1 MMGKSSPKAPAAPD
15 PNVVASAQT
24 QQNKDTAIANAA
36 LNRINQVTPWG
47 NLTYTQNGVDA
58 NGIPQY
64 TQTIE
69 LSPDQQKLLQS
80 NNQISQAMSDLGMNQ
95 IGNVSNVLGKPFDY
109 SGAPAQVT
117 NIDKTR
123 VQTPWDA
130 GNISNSL
137 QSAGSLTRD
146 VANSGGITGS
156 VANAGG
162 INRNL
167 STGGPLR
174 TGAQYGS
181 IQNDVDMSKVP
192 ELIGGDKLAEDL
204 ATQRDALYRQN
215 AAFLDP
221 QWRQDQTDLENK
233 LIQQGIAQNSDAWNR
248 AIGDFSR
255 NKEFAYSNA
264 RNQSITGGGTEQSRL
279 FGLGLSANQNAYY
292 QALNNA
298 QFHNAAQQQGF
309 GQSMS
314 NAQLNN
320 AAMGQQFGQN
330 LAGAQ
335 FGNAAQAQQYGQNLS
350 DAQFA
355 NSAQGQQFG
364 QNLAGA
370 QLNNAAQ
377 GQQFG
382 QNLAGAQFGNT
393 AQQQMYD
400 QLMRSQGTQF
410 DQALVNANLQNQGR
424 NQYINE
430 QNYLRQQP
438 LNELNAL
445 RSGSQVTAP
454 QFSGVPQVAMG
465 GTDVAGL
472 YNNQYQNQLANYNAQ
487 VAGNNAMTGGLFGLG
502 AAALGAPSTSW
513 FGKLFG

>member
-1 MMGKSSPKAPAAPD
+1 MGKSSPKAPAAPD

-36 LNRINQVTPWG
+36 LNRVNQVTPWG

-69 LSPDQQKLLQS
+69 LSPAQQQLLQS
-80 NNQISQAMSDLGMNQ
+80 NDQISQAMANLGLNQ
-95 IGNVSNVLGKPFDY
+95 LGNVSNTLSKPFDY

-117 NIDKTR
+117 NVDKTR

-130 GNISNSL
+130 GNIAQSL
-137 QSAGSLTRD
+137 ASAGNINR
-146 VANSGGITGS
+146 S

-162 INRNL
+162 VTRDIANAGNIARDFA
-167 STGGPLR
+167 GVGPL
-174 TGAQYGS
+174 TSSAGYGR
-181 IQNDVDMSKVP
+181 IQNDVDMSNVP
-192 ELIGGDKLAEDL
+192 GLIGGDKLAEDL

-215 AAFLDP
+215 TAFLDP
-221 QWRQDQTDLENK
+221 QWRQDQSDLENK

-264 RNQSITGGGTEQSRL
+264 RNQAITGGGTEQSRL
-279 FGLGLSANQNAYY
+279 FGLGLASNQNAYQ

-298 QFHNAAQQQGF
+298 QFHNQAQQQGF
-309 GQSMS
+309 GQSLA
-314 NAQLNN
+314 NAQLAN
-320 AAMGQQFGQN
+320 AAAGQQFGQN

-335 FGNAAQAQQYGQNLS
+335 FSNA
-350 DAQFA
+350 
-355 NSAQGQQFG
+355 AQGQQFG
-364 QNLAGA
+364 QNLAGSQFANAA
-370 QLNNAAQ
+370 QNQLYGQNLSDAQFANAAQ

-410 DQALVNANLQNQGR
+410 DQAMANANLQNQGR

-445 RSGSQVTAP
+445 RSGSQVTSP
-454 QFSGVPQVAMG
+454 QFSGVPQALVG
-465 GTDVAGL
+465 NTDVTGL
-472 YNNQYQNQLANYNAQ
+472 YNNQYQAQLANYNAQ
-487 VAGNNAMTGGLFGLG
+487 QASNNALTGGLFGLG
-502 AAALGAPSTSW
+502 AAALGAPAGGFFS
-513 FGKLFG
+513 GLFK